1 MSKQSKIK
9 WREEDTKEL
18 ARVVK
23 NFNAKLNR
31 LIKKNPENSNI
42 LPSFYNEKTKEFEN
56 RISLEQLKGMIST
69 RQDLNRELNALKRFS
84 KRGAE
89 MIVDAPDNDYGS
101 RTTKWQRTEMN
112 RRIGVINRRRK
123 NRLDTLNEVE
133 MANASG
139 KLGYTVGQVAMGSA
153 SKNALNPMKSFTPGM
168 NQNDIKWKFRAIMNE
183 SRSEYFNEKD
193 ERLRQNYI
201 RSLEENYRGGD
212 ITGVVNVINGM
223 DINEFLLK
231 FEAKG
236 DAFEFSYPPDEDQ
249 YQAYLSELRSYWTPS
264 R

>member
-18 ARVVK
+18 TRVVK

-42 LPSFYNEKTKEFEN
+42 LPSFYNDKTKTFEN
-56 RISLEQLKGMIST
+56 KISVEQLKNMIST

-89 MIVDAPDNDYGS
+89 IIVDAPDNDYGA

-123 NRLDTLNEVE
+123 DRLDTLNEVE

-139 KLGYTVGQVAMGSA
+139 KLGYTVGQIAMGSA
-153 SKNALNPMKSFTPGM
+153 SKNSLNPMRSFTPGM
-168 NQNDIKWKFRAIMNE
+168 NQIDIKWKFRAIMNE

-201 RSLEENYRGGD
+201 KSLEENYRGGD
-212 ITGVVNVINGM
+212 ISDVVDKINGM
-223 DINEFLLK
+223 DINQFLLK

-249 YQAYLSELRSYWTPS
+249 YQAYLTELKSYWIPS

>member
-9 WREEDTKEL
+9 WREDDTKEL

-23 NFNAKLNR
+23 NFNAKLSR
-31 LIKKNPENSNI
+31 LVKKNPENSNI
-42 LPSFYNEKTKEFEN
+42 LPSFYNEKTQTFEN
-56 RISLEQLKGMIST
+56 RISVEQLKNMIST

-89 MIVDAPDNDYGS
+89 IIVEAPDNDYGS
-101 RTTKWQRTEMN
+101 RTTKWQRSEMN

-123 NRLDTLNEVE
+123 NRLDTLNAVE
-133 MANASG
+133 MADASG
-139 KLGYTVGQVAMGSA
+139 NLGYTVGQLGMGLA

-193 ERLRQNYI
+193 DRLRENFI
-201 RSLEENYRGGD
+201 KTLHENYRSGD
-212 ITGVVNVINGM
+212 IQDVIKAINEM
-223 DINEFLLK
+223 DINVFVLK
-231 FEAKG
+231 FSAKG
-236 DAFEFSYPPDEDQ
+236 DAFEFAYPPDEDQ
-249 YQAYLSELRSYWTPS
+249 YQAYLSELKAYWTPVK
-264 R
+264 

>member
-1 MSKQSKIK
+1 MSKQPKIK

-18 ARVVK
+18 TRIVK

-42 LPSFYNEKTKEFEN
+42 LPSFYNEKTRTFEN
-56 RISLEQLKGMIST
+56 KISVEQLKNMITT
-69 RQDLNRELNALKRFS
+69 RQDLIRELNSLKRFS

-123 NRLDTLNEVE
+123 NRLDTLNAVE

-139 KLGYTVGQVAMGSA
+139 KLGYTVGQLAMGTA

-168 NQNDIKWKFRAIMNE
+168 NQSDIKWKFRAILNE
-183 SRSEYFNEKD
+183 SRSDYFHDKD
-193 ERLRQNYI
+193 QQLRENYI
-201 RSLEENYRGGD
+201 AGLSQNYRGSD
-212 ITGVVNVINGM
+212 IADVIEKINSM

-236 DAFEFSYPPDEDQ
+236 DAFEFAYPPDEDQ
-249 YQAYLSELRSYWTPS
+249 YQAYLSELKSYWVPVK
-264 R
+264 

>member
-18 ARVVK
+18 TRVVK
-23 NFNAKLNR
+23 NFNAKLKR
-31 LIKKNPENSNI
+31 LIAKNPENSNI
-42 LPSFYNEKTKEFEN
+42 LPSFYNEKTKAFEN
-56 RISLEQLKGMIST
+56 RISAEQLKNMIAT

-89 MIVDAPDNDYGS
+89 IIVDAPDNDYGS
-101 RTTKWQRTEMN
+101 RTTKWQRAEMN
-112 RRIGVINRRRK
+112 RRIGVINRKRK
-123 NRLDTLNEVE
+123 NRLDRLNSVE

-139 KLGYTVGQVAMGSA
+139 ELGYTVGQLGMGSA
-153 SKNALNPMKSFTPGM
+153 SKNALNPMRSFTPGM

-183 SRSEYFNEKD
+183 SQSDYFNKKD
-193 ERLRQNYI
+193 EQLRENYI
-201 RSLEENYRGGD
+201 TALMQNYRGGD
-212 ITGVVNVINGM
+212 IAGVVDVIRNV

-236 DAFEFSYPPDEDQ
+236 DAFEFAYPPDEDQ
-249 YQAYLSELRSYWTPS
+249 YQAYLSELISYWTPVK
-264 R
+264 